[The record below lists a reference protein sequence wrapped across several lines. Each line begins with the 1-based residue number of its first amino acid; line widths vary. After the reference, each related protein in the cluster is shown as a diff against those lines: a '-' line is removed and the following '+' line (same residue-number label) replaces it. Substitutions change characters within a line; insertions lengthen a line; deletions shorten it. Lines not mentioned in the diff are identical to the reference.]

1 MQTLQ
6 GMTAPETRTGL
17 DLFVACFSSNP
28 STLKVYSLRQSDA
41 LMKAELMSCRAA
53 LLSAEHTH
61 TEHILLMLQP
71 RAGSMQVMAL
81 RSILGA
87 KFYAVAAPKSHD
99 NLSCVSLPEEVCSPT
114 RQVGLKSEE
123 KKQRRFAVWGENL
136 SFNRITC
143 LLSRLGIL
151 ILIHFCLISF
161 VTFIYV
167 LAALPYALYS
177 WLLIT
182 GETNLVLCKEHSIN
196 PV

>member
-17 DLFVACFSSNP
+17 GLFVACFSSNP
-28 STLKVYSLRQSDA
+28 STLKVYSLHWSDA

-53 LLSAEHTH
+53 LLSAEHT
-61 TEHILLMLQP
+61 EHILLVLQP

-87 KFYAVAAPKSHD
+87 KFYTVAAPKSHD

-114 RQVGLKSEE
+114 RQVGLKSGE

-136 SFNRITC
+136 SFNQITC
-143 LLSRLGIL
+143 VLSRLGIL

-161 VTFIYV
+161 IIFIYV